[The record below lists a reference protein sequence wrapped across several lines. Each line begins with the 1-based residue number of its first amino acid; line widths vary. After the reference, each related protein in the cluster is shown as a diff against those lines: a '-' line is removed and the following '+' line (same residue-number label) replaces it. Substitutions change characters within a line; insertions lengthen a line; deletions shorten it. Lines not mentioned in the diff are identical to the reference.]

1 INAYGWNPNAT
12 AKDAII
18 GNIIEAVA
26 VFDVISVRKITSV
39 ATTAITIMRL
49 TPCKLDNCSPIQSDK
64 PDSTNPE
71 AIASTPPNNSKIPQ
85 GNSTAVSQSRK
96 RPPALL
102 TDGIINNRT
111 ATTIAITP
119 SLKPSI
125 NLAKKNDLVIQENAA
140 KQNTVNTSFSSM

>member
-1 INAYGWNPNAT
+1 FGGVATGNINAHDAATAAATINAYGWNPNAT

-71 AIASTPPNNSKIPQ
+71 AIASPPPNNSKIPQ
-85 GNSTAVSQSRK
+85 GNFTAVS
-96 RPPALL
+96 
-102 TDGIINNRT
+102 
-111 ATTIAITP
+111 P
-119 SLKPSI
+119 SSK
-125 NLAKKNDLVIQENAA
+125 
-140 KQNTVNTSFSSM
+140 